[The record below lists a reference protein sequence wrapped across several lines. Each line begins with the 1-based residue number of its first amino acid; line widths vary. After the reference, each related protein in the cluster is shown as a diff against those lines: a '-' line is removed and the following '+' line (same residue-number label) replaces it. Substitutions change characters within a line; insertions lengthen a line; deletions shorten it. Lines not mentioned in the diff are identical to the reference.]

1 MKPDAGHDLR
11 SSLNAILIAAELMAA
26 DPLTD
31 EQKQHLDRI
40 VHAGRRLLRLIDELH
55 PKGE

>member
-1 MKPDAGHDLR
+1 MR
-11 SSLNAILIAAELMAA
+11 SSLNAILMAAELMAA

-31 EQKQHLDRI
+31 EQKQHLDRL
-40 VHAGRRLLRLIDELH
+40 VHAGRRLLRLIDELL